1 MKENKKNLYS
11 YIKNVVDLEV
21 GISELNNQTSL
32 MLETIYKLKNEKNK
46 DDLIKILLR
55 IRSDLEQAKKI

>member
-1 MKENKKNLYS
+1 MIENKKDLYS